1 MRIRSLATLVGIAL
15 LAGACTDSRLVENVS
30 QMKPKESGFK
40 ANLHKDYIAL
50 AKAELDE
57 GDIFDTGIFARR
69 AEAAAMGKTVNPD
82 QLWDRDYPKKNRDL
96 LFKERDRLLAA
107 LDGGGRAQHAAL
119 ASQAQTQFDCW
130 AQELEENNQ
139 PRDIQR
145 CRIGYMEAMREM
157 ADATKPAAKPA
168 PKVAAKPKPK
178 KKAKAT
184 KFLMPFV
191 VYFDFDSTTI
201 ADMSSVRTL
210 TDAAKAATKGKST
223 RIEVIGHTDTAGSA
237 AYNEALA
244 LRRAKVVDDAL
255 VALGIN
261 SLIIER
267 SANGETDPEI
277 RTADGVRKDANRR
290 VVIVVH

>member
-57 GDIFDTGIFARR
+57 GDLFDTGIFARR

-82 QLWDRDYPKKNRDL
+82 QLWDRDYSKKNRGL

-107 LDGGGRAQHAAL
+107 LNGGGRAQQPVF
-119 ASQAQTQFDCW
+119 ASRAQTQFDCW
-130 AQELEENNQ
+130 AQELEENTQ

-157 ADATKPAAKPA
+157 ADAMKPAT
-168 PKVAAKPKPK
+168 KVAAKPKPK
-178 KKAKAT
+178 PKKKAEAM

-201 ADMSSVRTL
+201 TDMSSVRTL
-210 TDAAKAATKGKST
+210 TDAAKAAKKGKST

-237 AYNEALA
+237 AYNERLA

-267 SANGETDPEI
+267 SARGQTDPEVK
-277 RTADGVRKDANRR
+277 TADGVRKDANRR
-290 VVIVVH
+290 VVIIVH

>member
-50 AKAELDE
+50 ARAELDE
-57 GDIFDTGIFARR
+57 GDLFDTGIFARR
-69 AEAAAMGKTVNPD
+69 AEAAAMGNTVNPD
-82 QLWDRDYPKKNRDL
+82 QLWDRGYSKKNRDL

-107 LDGGGRAQHAAL
+107 LKGGRAQQPAF
-119 ASQAQTQFDCW
+119 ASRAQTQFDCW
-130 AQELEENNQ
+130 AQELEENTQ

-157 ADATKPAAKPA
+157 ADAVKPAA
-168 PKVAAKPKPK
+168 KPK
-178 KKAKAT
+178 KKAKAM
-184 KFLMPFV
+184 KFQMPFV

-201 ADMSSVRTL
+201 TDMSSVRTL
-210 TDAAKAATKGKST
+210 TDAAKAIKKGKST
-223 RIEVIGHTDTAGSA
+223 RVEVVGHTDTAGSA

-267 SANGETDPEI
+267 SARGQNDLEI
-277 RTADGVRKDANRR
+277 KTGDGVRKDGNRR
-290 VVIVVH
+290 VVIIVH